1 MMQPG
6 DGIGCPMMGMLGGDM
21 MMGGGMAWMM
31 WLFWIPILVLVIGL
45 VVLVVVL
52 LARRSGGT
60 VQSHLS
66 ASETPMEILQRRLAL
81 GEIDTKQFREMKR
94 DLGEG
99 TRTRKKV

>member
-1 MMQPG
+1 
-6 DGIGCPMMGMLGGDM
+6 
-21 MMGGGMAWMM
+21 MMGGGMTWMM

-52 LARRSGGT
+52 LARRPGGT

-66 ASETPMEILQRRLAL
+66 ASETPMEILQRRLAS
-81 GEIDTKQFREMKR
+81 GEIDSKQFREMKR

-99 TRTRKKV
+99 PRTRKKV

>member
-1 MMQPG
+1 
-6 DGIGCPMMGMLGGDM
+6 M

-66 ASETPMEILQRRLAL
+66 TSETPMEILQRRFAS
-81 GEIDTKQFREMKR
+81 GEIDSGQFRQMKR

-99 TRTRKKV
+99 LRTRKKV